1 MSDLISRSKEE
12 WKAIQGYEG
21 IYEVSNFGNV
31 RSLPRYKRGNFDS
44 KVFIEGKTIKQVK
57 NNRGYYIV
65 QLSKNNKVK
74 NFSVHR
80 LVAEAFIPNPNNFPQ
95 VNHKDE
101 DKSNN
106 RVSNLEWMTLKR
118 NINYGT
124 RNKRM
129 ALTKGK
135 NVKAFD
141 DDGNFIM
148 WFCSMT
154 VAEKITGIN
163 QGDISR
169 CTLGKT
175 KHAGGYVWEIV
186 KQEAE
191 QYNNGWI
198 PCSSGV
204 MPRANG
210 WYLVTNYLGVVQEQ
224 RWYANH
230 WEKLRDEA
238 VLAWR
243 ELPLPYQ
250 PNGE

>member
-1 MSDLISRSKEE
+1 MSDLIDKNEEE

-31 RSLPRYKRGNFDS
+31 RSLPRFKRGNFDS
-44 KVFIEGKTIKQVK
+44 KVLIEGKTIKPVK

-74 NFSVHR
+74 NFSIHR
-80 LVAEAFIPNPNNFPQ
+80 LVAETFIPNPNNFPQ

-148 WFCSMT
+148 GFCSMA

-175 KHAGGYVWEIV
+175 KHAGGYVWKIV
-186 KQEAE
+186 KQGGVSDASDYVCEWRIVDRPHNLPIYNTSCGKIRL
-191 QYNNGWI
+191 QYTTGVDIYCNGCGNKI
-198 PCSSGV
+198 KV
-204 MPRANG
+204 KQND
-210 WYLVTNYLGVVQEQ
+210 N
-224 RWYANH
+224 
-230 WEKLRDEA
+230 
-238 VLAWR
+238 
-243 ELPLPYQ
+243 
-250 PNGE
+250 

>member
-1 MSDLISRSKEE
+1 MTIDE
-12 WKAIQGYEG
+12 A
-21 IYEVSNFGNV
+21 
-31 RSLPRYKRGNFDS
+31 
-44 KVFIEGKTIKQVK
+44 GKIKTVVENK
-57 NNRGYYIV
+57 DYIV

-148 WFCSMT
+148 WFCSMA

-175 KHAGGYVWEIV
+175 EHAGGYVWKIV
-186 KQEAE
+186 KQV
-191 QYNNGWI
+191 
-198 PCSSGV
+198 GV
-204 MPRANG
+204 SDDVCEWKMDNVGASIGCRSDLHHTG
-210 WYLVTNYLGVVQEQ
+210 YVNYTYCPYCGKKIKVV
-224 RWYANH
+224 
-230 WEKLRDEA
+230 
-238 VLAWR
+238 
-243 ELPLPYQ
+243 
-250 PNGE
+250 

>member
-148 WFCSMT
+148 WFCSIA
-154 VAEKITGIN
+154 VAEKITGIS
-163 QGDISR
+163 DISR

-175 KHAGGYVWEIV
+175 EHAGGYVWKIV
-186 KQEAE
+186 KQGGVSDDVCEWRLCNEEANVYDTSCRNLHILIE
-191 QYNNGWI
+191 GTPKENNYEYCPYCGKKI
-198 PCSSGV
+198 K
-204 MPRANG
+204 
-210 WYLVTNYLGVVQEQ
+210 VVE
-224 RWYANH
+224 
-230 WEKLRDEA
+230 
-238 VLAWR
+238 
-243 ELPLPYQ
+243 
-250 PNGE
+250 

>member
-1 MSDLISRSKEE
+1 MIDLISRSEEE

-80 LVAEAFIPNPNNFPQ
+80 LVATAFIPNPNSFPQ
-95 VNHKDE
+95 INHKDE
-101 DKSNN
+101 DKTNN
-106 RVSNLEWMTLKR
+106 KASNLEWTTLKR

-141 DDGNFIM
+141 DDGNFI
-148 WFCSMT
+148 
-154 VAEKITGIN
+154 TGIN

-175 KHAGGYVWEIV
+175 EHAGGYVWKIV
-186 KQEAE
+186 KQGGVSDDVCEWTK
-191 QYNNGWI
+191 QYKTYDWKPNCETNSVYNVAGVGWFKYCPYCGKKI
-198 PCSSGV
+198 K
-204 MPRANG
+204 
-210 WYLVTNYLGVVQEQ
+210 VVE
-224 RWYANH
+224 
-230 WEKLRDEA
+230 
-238 VLAWR
+238 
-243 ELPLPYQ
+243 
-250 PNGE
+250 

>member
-148 WFCSMT
+148 WFCSIA
-154 VAEKITGIN
+154 VAEKITGIS
-163 QGDISR
+163 DISR
-169 CTLGKT
+169 CTL
-175 KHAGGYVWEIV
+175 
-186 KQEAE
+186 
-191 QYNNGWI
+191 
-198 PCSSGV
+198 
-204 MPRANG
+204 
-210 WYLVTNYLGVVQEQ
+210 
-224 RWYANH
+224 
-230 WEKLRDEA
+230 
-238 VLAWR
+238 
-243 ELPLPYQ
+243 
-250 PNGE
+250 

>member
-1 MSDLISRSKEE
+1 MSDLISRSEEE
-12 WKAIQGYEG
+12 WKAIRGYEG

-106 RVSNLEWMTLKR
+106 IVSNLEWMTLKR

-148 WFCSMT
+148 GFCSMA

-175 KHAGGYVWEIV
+175 EHAGGYVWKIV
-186 KQEAE
+186 KNGGVSDDVCEWKSTQINNEWKPSCE
-191 QYNNGWI
+191 PNSTYNVF
-198 PCSSGV
+198 GV
-204 MPRANG
+204 AWFKRCPYCG
-210 WYLVTNYLGVVQEQ
+210 
-224 RWYANH
+224 
-230 WEKLRDEA
+230 KKIKIKA
-238 VLAWR
+238 V
-243 ELPLPYQ
+243 E
-250 PNGE
+250 

>member
-12 WKAIQGYEG
+12 WKEIQGYEG

-148 WFCSMT
+148 GFCSMA

-175 KHAGGYVWEIV
+175 EHAGGYVWKIV
-186 KQEAE
+186 KHAGVSDDCCEWE
-191 QYNNGWI
+191 Q
-198 PCSSGV
+198 SGD
-204 MPRANG
+204 MAINPHTFSKYKIKQCA
-210 WYLVTNYLGVVQEQ
+210 GV
-224 RWYANH
+224 YALNTCPYC
-230 WEKLRDEA
+230 EKKIKVVELWRD
-238 VLAWR
+238 
-243 ELPLPYQ
+243 
-250 PNGE
+250 

>member
-1 MSDLISRSKEE
+1 MSDLISRSEEE
-12 WKAIQGYEG
+12 WRAIPEYEG

-44 KVFIEGKTIKQVK
+44 KVFIEGKAIKQVK

-80 LVAEAFIPNPNNFPQ
+80 LVATAFIPNPNSFPQ
-95 VNHKDE
+95 INHKDE
-101 DKSNN
+101 DKTNN
-106 RVSNLEWMTLKR
+106 RASNLEWTTLKR

-148 WFCSMT
+148 GFCSMA

-175 KHAGGYVWEIV
+175 EHAGGYVWKIV
-186 KQEAE
+186 NQGDVSDDVCEWKKDDMCETVYMVCGGCFTSEYQKDFK
-191 QYNNGWI
+191 YCPYCGKKI
-198 PCSSGV
+198 K
-204 MPRANG
+204 
-210 WYLVTNYLGVVQEQ
+210 VVE
-224 RWYANH
+224 
-230 WEKLRDEA
+230 
-238 VLAWR
+238 
-243 ELPLPYQ
+243 
-250 PNGE
+250 

>member
-1 MSDLISRSKEE
+1 MSDLISRTKEE

-148 WFCSMT
+148 GFCSMA

-175 KHAGGYVWEIV
+175 EHAGGYVWEIV
-186 KQEAE
+186 KQ
-191 QYNNGWI
+191 G
-198 PCSSGV
+198 
-204 MPRANG
+204 
-210 WYLVTNYLGVVQEQ
+210 GVVDNVCNTKQGKWIFDKFTAQ
-224 RWYANH
+224 YGN
-230 WEKLRDEA
+230 
-238 VLAWR
+238 
-243 ELPLPYQ
+243 PYRCSCCSEEFEDTYNYC
-250 PNGE
+250 PNCGVNMKEVE

>member
-21 IYEVSNFGNV
+21 IYEVSNFGKV

-148 WFCSMT
+148 WFCSMA
-154 VAEKITGIN
+154 VAEKITGIS
-163 QGDISR
+163 DISR

-175 KHAGGYVWEIV
+175 EHAGGYVWKIV
-186 KQEAE
+186 KQGGISDDVCEWRLCDEEANVYDTSCRNPHILIE
-191 QYNNGWI
+191 GTPKENNYEY
-198 PCSSGV
+198 C
-204 MPRANG
+204 
-210 WYLVTNYLGVVQEQ
+210 
-224 RWYANH
+224 
-230 WEKLRDEA
+230 
-238 VLAWR
+238 
-243 ELPLPYQ
+243 PYC
-250 PNGE
+250 GKKIKIKEVE